1 MHEIWDC
8 PADKWE
14 FLSPQFLHVC
24 SSSGCTAR
32 VIIWSRHMHRL
43 QFPPREWTGS
53 SLGPRVCCGTSDLPG
68 LLTPAPHAP
77 HSWMAGALPTVGRTA
92 KGQLCHFP
100 QLLFRL
106 MEKAEH
112 SWVSSLVWP
121 TSITHKSLI
130 GHPKS
135 CHLGL
140 LGLLCFLTLYL
151 LPPRLQELRVSF
163 FKTFFCSSQF
173 EQVAVPCSAAVSARL
188 HLQI

>member
-1 MHEIWDC
+1 MRIPFSTVPSCLLLQWLHSQSYHLVEAHAQASAPTQRVNW
-8 PADKWE
+8 
-14 FLSPQFLHVC
+14 QFFRATCVL
-24 SSSGCTAR
+24 
-32 VIIWSRHMHRL
+32 W
-43 QFPPREWTGS
+43 
-53 SLGPRVCCGTSDLPG
+53 DLPG
-68 LLTPAPHAP
+68 LLTPGPHAP